1 MKKSGFVFLIV
12 LLESILVGVGVT
24 ICILRP
30 KLFPISIVLFV
41 VAFIIFVMI
50 ISKYNSIVRYKN
62 KVRESFAL
70 IDVQLKLRFDLIP
83 NLVSV
88 VKKYAEHEKETLTE
102 IAKLRNLAVNS
113 TDKKERLD
121 YANKLVPQIKNIV
134 AISENYPDL
143 KSDSLFKSLMDQI
156 VDVEDRIASARR
168 IYDSNV
174 NVYNTHIETFPNN
187 MIANAFN
194 FTREEMFRIDV
205 GENLLHK
212 IELG

>member
-1 MKKSGFVFLIV
+1 MKKNCFIFLTI
-12 LLESILVGVGVT
+12 LLESILVGVGVA
-24 ICILRP
+24 ICALRSN
-30 KLFPISIVLFV
+30 LYPISIVLFV
-41 VAFIIFVMI
+41 VAFIILIMLV
-50 ISKYNSIVRYKN
+50 SKYNSIVRYRN

-121 YANKLVPQIKNIV
+121 YANKLVPQIKNII
-134 AISENYPDL
+134 AISENYPNL

-174 NVYNTHIETFPNN
+174 NVYNTHIEIFPNSI
-187 MIANAFN
+187 IANAFN

>member
-1 MKKSGFVFLIV
+1 
-12 LLESILVGVGVT
+12 
-24 ICILRP
+24 
-30 KLFPISIVLFV
+30 
-41 VAFIIFVMI
+41 MI

-121 YANKLVPQIKNIV
+121 Y
-134 AISENYPDL
+134 
-143 KSDSLFKSLMDQI
+143 DQI
-156 VDVEDRIASARR
+156 LYSRSRGAR
-168 IYDSNV
+168 SL
-174 NVYNTHIETFPNN
+174 PG
-187 MIANAFN
+187 
-194 FTREEMFRIDV
+194 V
-205 GENLLHK
+205 GA
-212 IELG
+212 

>member
-1 MKKSGFVFLIV
+1 MKKRGFVFLIV
-12 LLESILVGVGVT
+12 LLESILVGVGFA
-24 ICILRP
+24 ICILHSN
-30 KLFPISIVLFV
+30 LFPISIVLFV

-62 KVRESFAL
+62 KVGESFAL

-174 NVYNTHIETFPNN
+174 NVFNTHIETFPNN

>member
-12 LLESILVGVGVT
+12 LLESILVGVGGA

-62 KVRESFAL
+62 KVGESFAL